1 VRGFV
6 LYNYHMTKSALFR
19 WLMISMIAGMGIES
33 FISVPIIFAWVMMI
47 AAVMAFVWA
56 WRRNQKNIFIGA
68 LLVAGVIAGMTRMNY
83 AMRFTPSVSE
93 FSGRHITVS
102 GSVREDPKITQKNQ
116 QLLVSMDQIE
126 KKYFSFPVVVSVIT
140 RSYPRY
146 AKGDVIR
153 AEGTFQAKP
162 YDGVSSGILFSN
174 REEKIGN
181 EPASFVLQ
189 WMDNVKREFDAH
201 IEAVLP
207 EPHASF
213 MKGLLLGEKTSMPPE
228 LLNEFKEAGVSHIIA
243 LSGYNIT
250 LVGTLLVDILLMVT
264 VPFWLTVWIAGISI
278 IFFVLLTGATP
289 SLVRAAIMGILV
301 LVAMREGR
309 MYNMASALICAGM
322 VMLLFNPYLLRFDIG
337 FQLSFLATLG
347 LIYLAVPVERS
358 LTRILYAF
366 NRMRGRKEITKED
379 NRIMRGIKKV
389 MSETI
394 AAQLAVLPLLMYVF
408 GGVSLIAPISN
419 LFVLALVPSAMALGF
434 FIGVA
439 RFVSVSLSMA
449 LGWCAWLVLQYEL
462 IMIHAFS
469 HMPLSF
475 VSVPSIGSALVIIVY
490 ALIIAWRWRRRKSRA
505 DQDFVIE

>member
-1 VRGFV
+1 
-6 LYNYHMTKSALFR
+6 
-19 WLMISMIAGMGIES
+19 MIAGMGIES
-33 FISVPIIFAWVMMI
+33 FVSIPIIFAWVMMI

-56 WRRNQKNIFIGA
+56 WRGNQKNIFIGA
-68 LLVAGVIAGMTRMNY
+68 LLTIGMIGGITRMNY
-83 AMRFTPSVSE
+83 AMRLVPNVSE
-93 FSGRHITVS
+93 FSGKRITVS

-116 QLLVSMDQIE
+116 QLLVSMDEIE
-126 KKYFSFPVVVSVIT
+126 KDHFSSPVVLSVIT

-153 AEGTFQAKP
+153 AEGLFQAKP

-174 REEKIGN
+174 KEEKIGSKS
-181 EPASFVLQ
+181 ASFALQ
-189 WMDNVKREFDAH
+189 WMDNAKREFDAH

-278 IFFVLLTGATP
+278 IFFVLLTGVAS

-301 LVAMREGR
+301 LIAMREGR
-309 MYNMASALICAGM
+309 MYHMTNALVCAGM

-358 LTRILYAF
+358 LTRIQYAC

-379 NRIMRGIKKV
+379 NRIVRGIKKV

-408 GGVSLIAPISN
+408 GGVSLIAPVSN

-434 FIGVA
+434 FTGVA
-439 RFVSVSLSMA
+439 GFASAPLSMA
-449 LGWCAWLVLQYEL
+449 LGWCAWLILQYEL

-469 HMPLSF
+469 RMPLSF
-475 VSVPSIGSALVIIVY
+475 VSVSFAGTIFVGVVYVI
-490 ALIIAWRWRRRKSRA
+490 AAFWQWRRRRRA
-505 DQDFVIE
+505 VRDFMIE